1 MSNPLPLTLTRLVM
15 VVILSSVVTIVV
27 AMSVGAISVVL
38 VTRLV
43 VGVSMALLYGVN
55 FLLLDD
61 FCVVNRFLHRLALLD
76 ELI

>member
-1 MSNPLPLTLTRLVM
+1 M
-15 VVILSSVVTIVV
+15 VVILSSVVTIGVVTIVV
-27 AMSVGAISVVL
+27 AMSLAAISVVL

-43 VGVSMALLYGVN
+43 VGVSTALLYGVN